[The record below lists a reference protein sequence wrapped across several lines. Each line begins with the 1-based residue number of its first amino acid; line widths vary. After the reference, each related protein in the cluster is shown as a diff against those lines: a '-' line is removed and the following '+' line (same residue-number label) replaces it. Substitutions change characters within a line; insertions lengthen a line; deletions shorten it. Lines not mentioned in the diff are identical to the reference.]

1 MFYVFSAFSCS
12 DLLCKNPFLKPCNV
26 ISKILQV
33 LGTILSPSLSVYVV
47 QQIFLQMISYRIRH
61 YEIPL
66 IVYWSRA
73 IAVLKMLG
81 ALSKLKVIET
91 IDVSY
96 LAIIDYHFCQ
106 CLHFFTSDFEFS
118 DMESAR
124 CPQPKIPSP
133 TSSAASKG
141 DLKVSSVNEKT
152 TNIQE
157 TADDRK
163 AVSAPQQTSEQVRNP
178 RAADISEATHE
189 SMSVKE
195 PASQGSAQQVEE
207 EVQQKLV
214 PTEAGNI
221 DSYTLFFLNMIWH
234 KIGR

>member
-1 MFYVFSAFSCS
+1 
-12 DLLCKNPFLKPCNV
+12 
-26 ISKILQV
+26 
-33 LGTILSPSLSVYVV
+33 
-47 QQIFLQMISYRIRH
+47 
-61 YEIPL
+61 
-66 IVYWSRA
+66 
-73 IAVLKMLG
+73 MLG

-157 TADDRK
+157 TTDDRK

-195 PASQGSAQQVEE
+195 PASQWSAQQVEE

-214 PTEAGNI
+214 PTEAGNM
-221 DSYTLFFLNMIWH
+221 DSYTLFFLNMICH